1 MIWLKSQK
9 IHLNHMMVSSCFTSL
24 LLQMSSK
31 LLLVVTGLKL
41 FLSNLR
47 YKSCVLIPTCSSDDS
62 SEGLNNN
69 KLHLV
74 CMYVYIYVCVYIQW
88 GACYSGVNT
97 TN

>member
-1 MIWLKSQK
+1 
-9 IHLNHMMVSSCFTSL
+9 MMVSSCFTSL

-74 CMYVYIYVCVYIQW
+74 CMYVYIYIYIYIYVYIQW
-88 GACYSGVNT
+88 AACYSGVNT